1 MSFVFTFDVCFLDAG
16 RINAAHDSGK
26 IHSLATGSHVDISG
40 GDRDSLESFNIN
52 L

>member
-1 MSFVFTFDVCFLDAG
+1 MCLDIRYFLDAG
-16 RINAAHDSGK
+16 RVNAAHDSGE

-40 GDRDSLESFNIN
+40 GYRDNFVSFNIN